1 MAGLGIMG
9 TMEMARNSM
18 RVARSGAEVS
28 GNNLANASNPI
39 YARQRIKVNSATTIP
54 TENGPQGSGSEVA
67 RMEQIRDH
75 VLDKSIISEKSVTQY
90 FTAKQAFLRRAEA
103 NLGQTVD
110 SQTIDAGGAY
120 GTYGIAEGM
129 TEFFNSLQALSVTPT
144 AIAERQT
151 VIFNAQK
158 IADKFNTVDR
168 RLDDLRTAINHEVED
183 HVKAVNSKIREVAH
197 IAVNIGNI
205 EIVEGSANEV
215 RDVLQ
220 HGLEQL
226 AEYAN
231 ISTSTSE
238 DGEINVFVDGVQMV
252 TENVMTNSIKLHTDG
267 NGMHFMADAT
277 TGNIIDTKSG
287 YVKGMID
294 ARDSGIKSLQD
305 KLNTLASQL
314 ITEVNTIHASG
325 YDLDGNTGQNLF
337 GGSGAADMGVNAA
350 ILADPRKLQGSN
362 SAAEASNNEVFRAL
376 AALSTKTITN
386 LNGMTFNEHYGNTV
400 SRFGQDLA
408 LATSQL
414 NDQKTVQKMLEKQR
428 ESVMGVSVDEE
439 VANLIIY
446 QRAFQASAKLM
457 TTMDRLLEDV
467 LNMGQ

>member
-1 MAGLGIMG
+1 M
-9 TMEMARNSM
+9 S
-18 RVARSGAEVS
+18 VA
-28 GNNLANASNPI
+28 
-39 YARQRIKVNSATTIP
+39 
-54 TENGPQGSGSEVA
+54 
-67 RMEQIRDH
+67 
-75 VLDKSIISEKSVTQY
+75 
-90 FTAKQAFLRRAEA
+90 
-103 NLGQTVD
+103 
-110 SQTIDAGGAY
+110 
-120 GTYGIAEGM
+120 
-129 TEFFNSLQALSVTPT
+129 PT

-183 HVKAVNSKIREVAH
+183 HVKAVNSKIREVAY

-215 RDVLQ
+215 RDALQ

-226 AEYAN
+226 ADYAN

-305 KLNTLASQL
+305 KLNTLASHL
-314 ITEVNTIHASG
+314 ITVVITIHAS
-325 YDLDGNTGQNLF
+325 
-337 GGSGAADMGVNAA
+337 
-350 ILADPRKLQGSN
+350 
-362 SAAEASNNEVFRAL
+362 
-376 AALSTKTITN
+376 
-386 LNGMTFNEHYGNTV
+386 
-400 SRFGQDLA
+400 
-408 LATSQL
+408 
-414 NDQKTVQKMLEKQR
+414 
-428 ESVMGVSVDEE
+428 
-439 VANLIIY
+439 
-446 QRAFQASAKLM
+446 
-457 TTMDRLLEDV
+457 
-467 LNMGQ
+467 